1 MAPGEKLQLVKR
13 LLNRNPAFSSDS
25 YIAASSRR
33 GPATGG
39 GGGGGDGGGGDG
51 DGGGGAKT
59 DHGLQ
64 HAITEFDF

>member
-25 YIAASSRR
+25 YIAASSRC
-33 GPATGG
+33 GPAAGG
-39 GGGGGDGGGGDG
+39 GGG
-51 DGGGGAKT
+51 GGGGAKT

-64 HAITEFDF
+64 HAIMEFDF

>member
-39 GGGGGDGGGGDG
+39 GGGGGGGDG
-51 DGGGGAKT
+51 GGGGGAKT

-64 HAITEFDF
+64 HAIMEFDF